1 MTEEQRIRELIDGQR
16 EYFKS
21 GATLD
26 VKARRK
32 KLKELRESIRA
43 HENDIAEALHEDLGK
58 GGDESYM
65 CETGLV
71 LSEISHLIKHIKK
84 YAKPKRR
91 RTPVSQYVSHS
102 YELPSPYGNVLVM
115 SPWNYP
121 FLLSLDP
128 LAEAVAAGNTVI
140 LKTSRYSPATAAVI
154 EKIVGEVF
162 DERHVAAVSG
172 GREVNSLLI
181 DEKFDYIFFTG
192 GKTVGKLVYEKAAQ
206 TLTPVTLEL
215 GGKSPVIVDKTA
227 NIKLA
232 ARRIVFGKLINA
244 GQTCVAPDYVFC
256 ERTVKDRLI
265 AAIISEMKRMCPD
278 PLNDDT
284 YGKIITDKHFE
295 RVTGLID
302 AQKTVFGGGSDA
314 EKRKIEPTVMD
325 NVTFDDAVMGEEIF
339 GPILPVLCFD
349 DLDEV
354 IKKIN
359 DMPSPLALYFFTSSK
374 KTAARVMRV
383 ARFGGGCVNDV
394 VIHLA
399 TSAMGFGGF
408 GASGIGSYHGKRG
421 FDTFSHIKSIV
432 DKKTFIDLPFRYR
445 PYTKTKS
452 AMVKKFLK

>member
-1 MTEEQRIRELIDGQR
+1 MTEERIQNLIESQR

-26 VKARRK
+26 VKTRKK
-32 KLKELRESIRA
+32 KLKELRASIRA
-43 HENDIAEALHEDLGK
+43 HERDISDALCADLGK
-58 GGDESYM
+58 GADESYM

-84 YAKPKRR
+84 YAKEKRR
-91 RTPVSQYVSHS
+91 RTPISQYVSRS
-102 YELPSPYGNVLVM
+102 YELPSPYGTVLVM

-162 DERHVAAVSG
+162 DERHAVAVSG
-172 GREVNSLLI
+172 GRDVNAWLI
-181 DEKFDYIFFTG
+181 DSKFDYIFFTG
-192 GKTVGKLVYEKAAQ
+192 GKTVGQLVYRKAAENM
-206 TLTPVTLEL
+206 TPVTLEL
-215 GGKSPVIVDKTA
+215 GGKSPVIVDGTA

-244 GQTCVAPDYVFC
+244 GQTCVAPDYLWC
-256 ERTVKDRLI
+256 ERSIKDKLV
-265 AAIISEMKRMCPD
+265 AAIVSEMKRMYGD
-278 PLNDDT
+278 ALNDDA
-284 YGKIITDKHFE
+284 YGKIITDRHFE
-295 RVTGLID
+295 RVIGLID
-302 AQKTVFGGGSDA
+302 KEKVVYGGESDSA
-314 EKRKIEPTVMD
+314 TRKIAPTVLD

-339 GPILPVLCFD
+339 GPVLPVMTFD
-349 DLDEV
+349 SLDEV
-354 IKKIN
+354 IEKVN
-359 DMPSPLALYFFTSSK
+359 AMPSPLALYFFTSNK
-374 KTAARVMRV
+374 KRAAQVMRV
-383 ARFGGGCVNDV
+383 ARFGGGCINDV

-408 GASGIGSYHGKRG
+408 GESGIGAYHGKRG
-421 FDTFSHIKSIV
+421 FDTFSHMKSIV

-445 PYTKTKS
+445 PYSKAKS